1 MKGLSVFFFFITF
14 VLNKLLTLER
24 GGEGVGVIC
33 EHLDARTIIK
43 TILLKKVIKSKIEG
57 ERDCLS
63 FFFVNNIQP

>member
-1 MKGLSVFFFFITF
+1 M
-14 VLNKLLTLER
+14 
-24 GGEGVGVIC
+24 GVIC

-63 FFFVNNIQP
+63 FFLLITYSLNFQRNDRSSLT